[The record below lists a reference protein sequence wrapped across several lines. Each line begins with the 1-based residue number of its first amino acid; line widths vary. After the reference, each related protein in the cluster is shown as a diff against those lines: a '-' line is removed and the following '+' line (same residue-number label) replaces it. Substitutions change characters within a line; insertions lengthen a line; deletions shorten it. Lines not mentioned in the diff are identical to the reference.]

1 MENICRF
8 LLRNARVR
16 ITANDFPL
24 APFVNERVCLRLTEL
39 SSTYTPALFSFSPFN
54 HLLVL
59 QQSDI
64 AIMSGASVL
73 DGSIGFGPSGLL

>member
-1 MENICRF
+1 MLDFVSSPFPF
-8 LLRNARVR
+8 LSFFR
-16 ITANDFPL
+16 
-24 APFVNERVCLRLTEL
+24 
-39 SSTYTPALFSFSPFN
+39 SFSLSPE
-54 HLLVL
+54 HLVL

>member
-1 MENICRF
+1 M
-8 LLRNARVR
+8 
-16 ITANDFPL
+16 
-24 APFVNERVCLRLTEL
+24 TEL
-39 SSTYTPALFSFSPFN
+39 SSTYTPTLFSFSPFN
-54 HLLVL
+54 HLVL